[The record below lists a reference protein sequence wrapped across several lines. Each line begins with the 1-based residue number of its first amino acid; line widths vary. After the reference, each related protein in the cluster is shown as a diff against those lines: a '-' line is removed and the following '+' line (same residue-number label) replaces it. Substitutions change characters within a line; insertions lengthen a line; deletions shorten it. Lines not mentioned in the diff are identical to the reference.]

1 MSLTVIKNAAQIV
14 TFLGNKAKKG
24 QEMNDMH
31 IYEHAIL
38 LIENDKIAYVGHVES
53 CPFSLENATIIDAS
67 NKLVMPGLVDS
78 HTHLVFG
85 KDRALE
91 FYQRLNKQ
99 SYQEILRNGGG
110 IHQSIENTTQASKE
124 KLIEQASKYVK
135 KMIAQGVTTLEAKS
149 GYSKDFDG
157 EVKQM
162 EVVQELNYQ
171 FDNMII
177 STCLAAHVIPLA
189 YKDNP
194 VEYISM
200 IKEKLIPYV
209 QKHELATFFDAFL
222 EENAYSAQQV
232 IDVLTTAQKAGFKT
246 KLHCDEIND
255 FDGANIASQLGCISA
270 EHLLVSNKAGILAMA
285 DKNVIATLL
294 PLTALSLKKEYAK
307 ARQMI
312 DAGCAVALASDFN
325 PGSCFSYSMPL
336 LMAISVMQMEMSMQ
350 EMICAITLNGAAAL
364 DVSTSTGT
372 LEIGKQ
378 ADVVLFDCP
387 SFIHL
392 VYHLGI
398 NQVSHVLKN
407 GKTIFSKEKEEA

>member
-1 MSLTVIKNAAQIV
+1 MNLTVIENASQIV

-24 QEMNDMH
+24 REMSDMH
-31 IYEHAIL
+31 VYEQAIL
-38 LIENDKIAYVGHVES
+38 VIENDKIAYVGNVVD
-53 CPFSLENATIIDAS
+53 CPFSLDKATKLDAS

-85 KDRALE
+85 EDRAME
-91 FYQRLNKQ
+91 FYQRLNNQ
-99 SYQEILRNGGG
+99 SYQEILQQGGG
-110 IHQSIENTTQASKE
+110 IHQSIEKTTQTSKE
-124 KLIEQASKYVK
+124 KLIKQASQYVK

-162 EVVQELNYQ
+162 EVVRELNSH
-171 FDNMII
+171 FDDMIV

-194 VEYISM
+194 LEYISM

-209 QKHELATFFDAFL
+209 KEHKLATFFDAFL
-222 EENAYSAQQV
+222 EENAYSAEQV
-232 IDVLTTAQKAGFKT
+232 IDVLTTAQQAGFKT

-255 FDGANIASQLGCISA
+255 LDGANIASTLGCISA

-312 DAGCAVALASDFN
+312 DTGCAIALASDFN

-336 LMAISVMQMEMSMQ
+336 LMALSVMQMEMSIQ

-364 DVSTSTGT
+364 DVSPSKGT
-372 LEIGKQ
+372 LEVGKQ

-398 NQVSHVLKN
+398 NQVSHVIKN
-407 GKTIFSKEKEEA
+407 GKIIYSKEKEEA